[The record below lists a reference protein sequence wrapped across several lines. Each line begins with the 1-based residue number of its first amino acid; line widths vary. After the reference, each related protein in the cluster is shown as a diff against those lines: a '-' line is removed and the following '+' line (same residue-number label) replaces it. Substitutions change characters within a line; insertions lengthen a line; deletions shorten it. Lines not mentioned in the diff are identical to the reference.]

1 VVSDPLSIEN
11 ACDRINVGSRT
22 ISGEPQKEEA
32 PGAGTPNASAHHQ
45 GISERQADMSV
56 STLADENDTELKDR
70 ALVCLDEL
78 RRQQEQARYHRLFYM
93 RLARQYGATYREI
106 GESLGITLQAARQT
120 LIAAGD
126 EVAP

>member
-1 VVSDPLSIEN
+1 MSVATL
-11 ACDRINVGSRT
+11 
-22 ISGEPQKEEA
+22 SGE
-32 PGAGTPNASAHHQ
+32 S
-45 GISERQADMSV
+45 
-56 STLADENDTELKDR
+56 DTELKDR

-78 RRQQEQARYHRLFYM
+78 RRQQEQARFHRLFYM

-106 GESLGITLQAARQT
+106 GECLGISLQAARQT